1 MQQLFFTQPLNVASK
16 KTIFNEE
23 RQIVEIEAKEEQDD
37 KNDEHTLI
45 LSQKKYQVK
54 KQLRQLLNNK
64 QNIYLKENL
73 ASLKKRKI
81 LEGFS
86 GETPAPVQ
94 QCFSFFSQALQN
106 ARSLRSLDISGM
118 DIHPLLAIE
127 IGQGLQHNASLR
139 EINIS
144 GCKMNSF
151 CLQYIF
157 SSITNHKTLQSINLY
172 NNQGFTID
180 LMNDISQFVFKGKNH
195 LKKLKLTHCNISNTA
210 MSYLL
215 RNLKYSE
222 TINAIDI
229 SMMQFNTEVLTSLG
243 IALQHYKGDK
253 VLEYLNVSDTNIK
266 NEGLDTLAQRVSWN
280 MRKINLKELVLRRNF
295 ITQTGIP
302 QLEAFLRKISQLQK
316 LDLSNNKIEEFTC
329 QDLLQRKMYEI
340 NLSNNVIM
348 CFPPQFFMNT
358 LVVNLSNNNISS
370 QGAFQLSSILRQN
383 PLWVELNL
391 SNNQLKSEGFNSLI
405 FGLRDNR
412 MLKKLIVAKNQL
424 DGEAI
429 ICYMIN
435 HEQVYFEHLDI
446 SFNQIRH
453 AIIFVLLKFIKSG
466 CLRCLRCSYLEK
478 EEEIRK
484 VDQNV
489 DQNAKFIKQD
499 EHQQKSNN
507 AAFQLTSF
515 NLRELDFHGNK
526 EIFTPVVASLST
538 YYNKIEKLDLSSC
551 APITD
556 QDIELLCLFLRKST
570 IIHDLNLRDLS
581 LGTMKKDCIK
591 KLSEALFNSSIKYLN
606 LSKNRMYKQ
615 IKRLFNSNNLGSN
628 YKLEVLDLSYN
639 YLEAKHAPYIEKMLM
654 SLKNLQEVNFSRNC
668 INFEGLAAIN
678 RSLFSNRTLKRLN
691 LSYQKLSADDLL
703 ILSQTLG
710 NESLQELNL
719 ANNPYTTKLKTFF
732 YQCSTQKQE
741 FLHLSQVYFDNA
753 NYHSLMTIIENQ
765 KRNLFGVNLDSC
777 IFQNKDFCKFF
788 EHLSK
793 SRKLTYFAINYNPTI
808 YKDLEGTVSLIS
820 KLKNLRILK
829 LNQVSLADGFVNA
842 LQDWFSKI
850 GCCNLSTLD
859 LSQNKLQQQWLNS
872 LCLGISNNSSLR
884 NFMLNDC
891 NLGFLNL
898 TPLGIAVSQ
907 NKTLEVLEIA
917 KNQIKNNLDNFL
929 TSALENAQTCR
940 LEELNLAENPLDKQ
954 SILDLFIPRILN
966 NMNGKNI
973 KLRYLNLANCH
984 LQIDLFKDILQGQQ
998 LYKDNYSFQHILS
1011 LSLSNNQ
1018 LGDNVGQQLKQIIQ
1032 SSTKMKELY
1041 LQNNLFTSNG
1051 MILIFEGMFA
1061 NQTIRTI
1068 NISSNKLD
1076 DIWVLKLYEQIQ
1088 NKELSNLEFIM
1099 LRDNNFTRIGLKKLA
1114 QIIFKIRNLFID
1126 NIWSELDD
1134 SDADIILQ
1142 QYTRIGQTYKLEQSA
1157 IPQFLKEIQI
1167 QRSNLTD
1174 KFCEVLGKYYPM
1186 LGFIEFIDISDNP
1199 FITMYGKVYLFFHL
1213 FDTSYERHQLKAMYI
1228 TDSQETR
1235 KLFDDGLLR
1244 YLTLRF
1250 RNFLYPPT
1258 EVNVI
1263 KKQNS
1268 KAEVF
1273 GVPNNQLDSQMGGV
1287 QQIIG
1292 GMCGSWLIHK
1302 INKLMAYLD
1311 QIEPPQFIVSTLF
1324 IGKFRRNN
1332 INIKIIVMFFW
1343 ITFLAINLLQFLQI
1357 LSSEQKPLDTILID
1371 YNQTCPDD
1379 VKDQTEECNKFGYS
1393 NFVSDVYYF
1402 IIVFASTIAIEIAQI
1417 IVTVTLRRKIQPAFQ
1432 IVHPS
1437 LLKYLH
1443 SQFPHQKELFLML
1456 FSILSK
1462 IGTFPERIFLSYLLV
1477 LTDDGLDYEP
1487 VYFKFQ
1493 VYKFILGIIIL
1504 LRYGETLI
1512 ISIINL
1518 IKFMMATPRK
1528 DQAFYLSLLQRNFHY
1543 QSYYVLSDI
1552 LVSLCPVQ
1560 GYQLTKAIKIN
1571 YEIIVETYRILTIE
1585 LFLIIFISF
1594 FSREF
1599 NNIKQLKFD
1608 NTDPYWFL
1616 SGWIILTLIKAIV
1629 TIISSLFTILTVRP
1643 AVVKQHGFNQALDI
1657 KKFYENKSEFVRPS
1671 NIKIEYHLQCFADI
1685 EKEKQAEKM
1694 GTQYVLD
1701 NSTNLQNNSQ
1711 NLENEIKFEMQ
1722 KSKMDEIQEDVK
1734 LEAIDEEDS
1743 LNDDPN
1749 KVMKDSEYSYSQ
1761 IDYQDPPQYPL
1772 RQERPKFKYINHL
1785 ISLLNDNN
1793 RDYQQLTEYFLDFQI
1808 IKDFQETQGAQF
1820 FNRLIQN
1827 IAYKVFMPQEYIIEA
1842 GKSVNSL
1849 YIFFSGMIIRN
1860 STKKDKNYIEI
1871 TEKQILGEEF
1881 FLSRQQSKYNYIAHK
1896 ESLICYIH
1904 QDDFYKFVKK
1914 RKLKKSLINNILSF
1928 SQFQDMSPNFI
1939 EQIIQR
1945 SNTLNYFNRQI
1956 VFDIGDEPQSWFIIL
1971 DGDFQIY
1978 YKYNQQYQP
1987 LIILSRGNYF
1997 GELEIIKKQ
2006 KRSYRVCCISTHSE
2020 ILEIPKVQFYFL
2032 LQKNLSFNSMIN
2044 ENVNNRIQKYASMI
2058 IQNKQNLEFQFSS
2071 SPQKPKFAFNSP
2083 HVRIRSKNL
2092 VDNEDIKELYL
2103 QRKKELTNLLNYR
2116 IQLTEYESSQS
2127 ITEKLNQR
2135 NPRLRQFLDRLNKG
2149 RFKSN
2154 IKQKE
2159 QRAFQ
2164 LDFHKSHHKIKTEI
2178 ALSSRDT
2185 LGAIKS
2191 TLYSPTTSSRAQTNY
2206 NNQSPKIYNIFFK
2219 LQTNTK
2225 NLCTLN
2231 PENLETEI

>member
-1 MQQLFFTQPLNVASK
+1 MQQIFFTQPLNTTQK

-23 RQIVEIEAKEEQDD
+23 RQIIEIEAKEEQDD
-37 KNDEHTLI
+37 KNDDHTLI
-45 LSQKKYQVK
+45 QSQKKYQFK

-64 QNIYLKENL
+64 SNIYLKENL

-222 TINAIDI
+222 TINALDI

-253 VLEYLNVSDTNIK
+253 VLEYLNVSDTSIK
-266 NEGLDTLAQRVSWN
+266 NDGLDTLAQRVSWN
-280 MRKINLKELVLRRNF
+280 MRRINLKELVLRRNF
-295 ITQTGIP
+295 INQLGIP
-302 QLEAFLRKISQLQK
+302 SLEAFLRKISQLQK

-340 NLSNNVIM
+340 NLSNNVMM
-348 CFPPQFFMNT
+348 CFPPQFFINT

-370 QGAFQLSSILRQN
+370 QGAFQLSTILRQN

-446 SFNQIRH
+446 SFNQIRY

-489 DQNAKFIKQD
+489 DQNAKIIKQD

-570 IIHDLNLRDLS
+570 IIHDLNLRDLN

-591 KLSEALFNSSIKYLN
+591 KLSEALFISSIKYLN

-639 YLEAKHAPYIEKMLM
+639 YLEAKHAPYIENMMM

-678 RSLFSNRTLKRLN
+678 RSLFANRTLKRLN

-753 NYHSLMTIIENQ
+753 NYHSLMKIIDNQ
-765 KRNLFGVNLDSC
+765 KKNLFGVNLDSC
-777 IFQNKDFCKFF
+777 IFQKKDYCKFF
-788 EHLSK
+788 ENLSK

-808 YKDLEGTVSLIS
+808 YKDLEGTIDFIS

-842 LQDWFSKI
+842 LKDWFSKS

-859 LSQNKLQQQWLNS
+859 MSQNKLQQQWLYS
-872 LCLGISNNSSLR
+872 LCQGISSNSSLR
-884 NFMLNDC
+884 NLMLNDC
-891 NLGFLNL
+891 YLGFLNL

-929 TSALENAQTCR
+929 TSALENAQICR

-954 SILDLFIPRILN
+954 SILDLFIPKILN

-973 KLRYLNLANCH
+973 KLRYLNLSNCH
-984 LQIDLFKDILQGQQ
+984 LQIDLFKEILQGQQ

-1018 LGDNVGQQLKQIIQ
+1018 LNDNVGQQLKQIIQ

-1068 NISSNKLD
+1068 NISNNNLD
-1076 DIWVLKLYEQIQ
+1076 DIWVLKLYDQIQ

-1114 QIIFKIRNLFID
+1114 QIIQKITNLFID

-1134 SDADIILQ
+1134 TDAAIILQ

-1174 KFCEVLGKYYPM
+1174 KFCEILGKYYPM

-1258 EVNVI
+1258 EINVI

-1273 GVPNNQLDSQMGGV
+1273 GVPNNQLDSQMGV

-1332 INIKIIVMFFW
+1332 INIKIIVIFFW
-1343 ITFLAINLLQFLQI
+1343 IAFLAINLLQFLKI
-1357 LSSEQKPLDTILID
+1357 LSNQQKPLDKILID
-1371 YNQTCPDD
+1371 FNQTCPESIQN
-1379 VKDQTEECNKFGYS
+1379 QTEDCNMFGYS

-1402 IIVFASTIAIEIAQI
+1402 IIVFASTIAIEISQI

-1443 SQFPHQKELFLML
+1443 SQYPHQKELFLML

-1477 LTDDGLDYEP
+1477 STDEGLNYEP
-1487 VYFKFQ
+1487 MYFKLLI
-1493 VYKFILGIIIL
+1493 YKFILGIIIL
-1504 LRYGETLI
+1504 LRYGETLL

-1518 IKFMMATPRK
+1518 TKFMLATPRK

-1571 YEIIVETYRILTIE
+1571 YEIIVETYRIITIE

-1594 FSREF
+1594 FSREY

-1643 AVVKQHGFNQALDI
+1643 AVVKQHGFNQALAI

-1671 NIKIEYHLQCFADI
+1671 NIKIEYHLQGFI
-1685 EKEKQAEKM
+1685 EREKEKQIEK
-1694 GTQYVLD
+1694 TQYVLE
-1701 NSTNLQNNSQ
+1701 NSSNLQNNSQ
-1711 NLENEIKFEMQ
+1711 NLENEIKFEIQ

-1743 LNDDPN
+1743 LNDDQN
-1749 KVMKDSEYSYSQ
+1749 KLEKDSEYSYSQ

-1772 RQERPKFKYINHL
+1772 RQQRPKFKYINHL
-1785 ISLLNDNN
+1785 IQLLNETH
-1793 RDYQQLTEYFLDFQI
+1793 RDHKALIEYFLDFQI
-1808 IKDFQETQGAQF
+1808 IKDFQETQGSQF
-1820 FNRLIQN
+1820 FNRLIQQ
-1827 IAYKVFMPQEYIIEA
+1827 ISYKIYLPQEYIIEA
-1842 GKSVNSL
+1842 GKSVNYL
-1849 YIFFSGMIIRN
+1849 FIFFSGMIIRN
-1860 STKKDKNYIEI
+1860 ISKKDKNCIEI

-1881 FLSRQQSKYNYIAHK
+1881 FLSRQQCKYNYIANQ
-1896 ESLICYIH
+1896 ESLVCYIH

-1914 RKLKKSLINNILSF
+1914 RKLTKSLINNILQY

-1945 SNTLNYFNRQI
+1945 SNTLYFQNHQI
-1956 VFDIGDEPQSWFIIL
+1956 VYDISDEPQSWFIIL
-1971 DGDFQIY
+1971 DGDFQIN
-1978 YKYNQQYQP
+1978 YKFKEQYHP
-1987 LIILSRGNYF
+1987 LAILSKGNYF
-1997 GELEIIKKQ
+1997 GEQEIIKKQ
-2006 KRSYRVCCISTHSE
+2006 KRTFRISCISTYSE
-2020 ILEIPKVQFYFL
+2020 TLEIPKVQFLFL
-2032 LQKNLSFNSMIN
+2032 LQKNLSFNQMIN
-2044 ENVNNRIQKYASMI
+2044 ENLQNRAHKYASMI
-2058 IQNKQNLEFQFSS
+2058 VENKQNLDLQFNQ
-2071 SPQKPKFAFNSP
+2071 SPPKPKFSFNCP
-2083 HVRIRSKNL
+2083 HVRIKSKNQI
-2092 VDNEDIKELYL
+2092 DNQDFKELYS
-2103 QRKKELTNLLNYR
+2103 QRKTELENLLNYR
-2116 IQLTEYESSQS
+2116 VLLNEKETSKSVI
-2127 ITEKLNQR
+2127 EKLNQR
-2135 NPRLRQFLDRLNKG
+2135 NPRLRQFLDRLKTI
-2149 RFKSN
+2149 RQKSN
-2154 IKQKE
+2154 DKLKE
-2159 QRAFQ
+2159 KSAFQ
-2164 LDFHKSHHKIKTEI
+2164 LDFQKSHRKLMTEV
-2178 ALSSRDT
+2178 ALSSRET
-2185 LGAIKS
+2185 LGAFKS
-2191 TLYSPTTSSRAQTNY
+2191 TIYSPTLSSRAQTNNQTVSPKY
-2206 NNQSPKIYNIFFK
+2206 NNKLYKLIF
-2219 LQTNTK
+2219 N
-2225 NLCTLN
+2225 
-2231 PENLETEI
+2231 